1 MKGEKNEKRVTGRIL
16 AWLLVFLMV
25 CQTVTGEGLTITAR
39 AEENGW
45 TEDISGGDVSGGEDV
60 SDGDDVSG
68 GEDTPTDG
76 TVSGG
81 DDTTGGSD
89 VSVLGDVS
97 GGEDVSDGDGK
108 DSRSETYTAVVF
120 GTEEE
125 LSGWENDKDESTA
138 VLFQE
143 TELQD
148 VLEQVKQYG
157 KDSYVAVV
165 AGEEAKDAETAAIPE
180 NVKKLVLD
188 SADGEVHLDKMEVTN
203 NETAVKINC
212 ALAASDKTFTMQWAN
227 QTGGEVYFAAGQE
240 KLTKIISGDVDGNS
254 AGTLLVPD
262 GATVTLPYI
271 TGFSC
276 IRFRGGTLQLT
287 GENETYHLKIFG

>member
-1 MKGEKNEKRVTGRIL
+1 MKKRVTGRIL

-39 AEENGW
+39 AEESGW
-45 TEDISGGDVSGGEDV
+45 TEDISGGDVSGGEDI
-60 SDGDDVSG
+60 SG
-68 GEDTPTDG
+68 GNTPGEVNPGDGEDNPGGGDAPGEDNPGGGDAPGKG

-97 GGEDVSDGDGK
+97 GGEDVSGGDGK

-165 AGEEAKDAETAAIPE
+165 AGEEAKDATAAAIPA

-188 SADGEVHLDKMEVTN
+188 SAGGEVQLDKMEVEN

-227 QTGGEVYFAAGQE
+227 QTGGEVYFAAG
-240 KLTKIISGDVDGNS
+240 
-254 AGTLLVPD
+254 
-262 GATVTLPYI
+262 
-271 TGFSC
+271 
-276 IRFRGGTLQLT
+276 
-287 GENETYHLKIFG
+287 

>member
-1 MKGEKNEKRVTGRIL
+1 MKKRVTGRIL

-39 AEENGW
+39 AEESGW

-165 AGEEAKDAETAAIPE
+165 AGEEAK
-180 NVKKLVLD
+180 
-188 SADGEVHLDKMEVTN
+188 
-203 NETAVKINC
+203 
-212 ALAASDKTFTMQWAN
+212 Q
-227 QTGGEVYFAAGQE
+227 Q
-240 KLTKIISGDVDGNS
+240 
-254 AGTLLVPD
+254 
-262 GATVTLPYI
+262 PY
-271 TGFSC
+271 
-276 IRFRGGTLQLT
+276 RRM
-287 GENETYHLKIFG
+287 